1 MSLTILTIVLMAL
14 TTYLTRIGGYLLLRD
29 RAFSPRIKAVMEAAP
44 GCVLITVIAPHFVTS
59 NPADLL
65 ALAISLLAAMRFSL
79 LPVVVISVVAT
90 ALYVIFFKRQIRTR
104 RVVSDASCDKAS
116 AERQF
121 GSLFDG
127 LHRQLGFKA
136 LDAADTR
143 QMVDLKLTIGV

>member
-65 ALAISLLAAMRFSL
+65 ALAISLLAAMRFRCCRWWSSASSR
-79 LPVVVISVVAT
+79 PPF
-90 ALYVIFFKRQIRTR
+90 YVIFFKRQIRTR